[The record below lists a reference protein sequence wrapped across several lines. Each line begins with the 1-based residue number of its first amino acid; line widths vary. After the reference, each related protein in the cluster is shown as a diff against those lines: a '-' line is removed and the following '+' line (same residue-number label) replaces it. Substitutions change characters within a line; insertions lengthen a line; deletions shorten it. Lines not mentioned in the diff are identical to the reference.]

1 MRIATN
7 LIRVPISPARLSRIA
22 ITHVKL
28 GGNIMANMYIV
39 TCPLCG
45 KVLFKGKAVEHIEV
59 QCPKCNGLLN
69 VAMDGH
75 QLIVN
80 ECSNDKRMKTS
91 GKRLQTYQNEIASAL

>member
-1 MRIATN
+1 
-7 LIRVPISPARLSRIA
+7 
-22 ITHVKL
+22 
-28 GGNIMANMYIV
+28 MANMYIV

-59 QCPKCNGLLN
+59 QCPKCNGVLN

-80 ECSNDKRMKTS
+80 ECSNEKEKKAAGR
-91 GKRLQTYQNEIASAL
+91 RLQTYQNEISATM